1 MSAQNDSANDVRL
14 DKWLWAARF
23 FKTRQ
28 IARDAIEH
36 NRVKVNGDR
45 AKPSRSMQIG
55 MELTIEQGWDE
66 KTVVVRALSD
76 KRGSAKDAALL
87 YEETQAS
94 RELREKK
101 ALERKTNSQAQP
113 DYGRRPDKR
122 ERREREKAMDTFR
135 FDED

>member
-1 MSAQNDSANDVRL
+1 MSAHNDSDTEVRL

-23 FKTRQ
+23 YKTRQ

-36 NRVKVNGDR
+36 NRVKINGDR

-55 MELTIEQGWDE
+55 MELSVQQGWDE
-66 KTVVVRALSD
+66 KTVVVLALSD
-76 KRGSAKDAALL
+76 KRGNAKDAALL

-101 ALERKTNSQAQP
+101 ALERKTNTQSQP

-122 ERREREKAMDTFR
+122 ERRERERAMDDFR
-135 FDED
+135 QDD